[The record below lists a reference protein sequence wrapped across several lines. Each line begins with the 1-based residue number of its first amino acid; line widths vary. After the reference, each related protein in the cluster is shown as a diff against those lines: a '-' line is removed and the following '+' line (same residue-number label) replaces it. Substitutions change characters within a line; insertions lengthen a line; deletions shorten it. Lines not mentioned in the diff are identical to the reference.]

1 MLPVSP
7 LMHALASTSRTTVPP
22 PVMTTATAICGSLA
36 LPSND
41 SRYTQ
46 LGQNADRR
54 RPDVA
59 PPPTSSQPVSPP
71 RARGSPAP
79 GTVTLSADQ
88 YAYLISLIHV
98 QPTSASPS
106 LARAHSS
113 PAPTRAPP
121 AHISSQARSL
131 MEQFPHVEPE
141 LLYAIA
147 RHTLDP
153 LELYKLDEHYRPAGS
168 TPPLVELTDP
178 LCASTKGATR
188 EFITRYYPSFSA
200 LVGPLSTYFRILL
213 ALASSAPSAPSSPT
227 SAHPPSSSASTSGR
241 TDVLAIASASTQYLA
256 RLVSLSEEHHWSIIL
271 PYHMTFHRA
280 RMEEMQRGDYS
291 GWEKVDIELL
301 VQLIEERERER
312 EQQHQRRSVS
322 GGCPGSR

>member
-1 MLPVSP
+1 
-7 LMHALASTSRTTVPP
+7 MHALVSNSRTTVPP
-22 PVMTTATAICGSLA
+22 PVMTTATAVLGGLA
-36 LPSND
+36 LPSTD
-41 SRYTQ
+41 SRYAQ

-54 RPDVA
+54 RPEVV
-59 PPPTSSQPVSPP
+59 PPPASSPPVSPS
-71 RARGSPAP
+71 RVRNSPAP

-98 QPTSASPS
+98 QPAPSPS
-106 LARAHSS
+106 LARSHSS
-113 PAPTRAPP
+113 PAPARTLP
-121 AHISSQARSL
+121 AHLSPQARSL

-153 LELYKLDEHYRPAGS
+153 LELYKLDEHYRPTGH
-168 TPPLVELTDP
+168 TPPLAELSDP
-178 LCASTKGATR
+178 LCASTKVATR

-227 SAHPPSSSASTSGR
+227 SPHPPSSSAPTPGR
-241 TDVLAIASASTQYLA
+241 ADVLAIASASTQYLA
-256 RLVSLSEEHHWSIIL
+256 RLVALSEEHHWSIIL

-280 RMEEMQRGDYS
+280 RMEEMKRGDYS

-312 EQQHQRRSVS
+312 EQRRSGS
-322 GGCPGSR
+322 RSCPGSR